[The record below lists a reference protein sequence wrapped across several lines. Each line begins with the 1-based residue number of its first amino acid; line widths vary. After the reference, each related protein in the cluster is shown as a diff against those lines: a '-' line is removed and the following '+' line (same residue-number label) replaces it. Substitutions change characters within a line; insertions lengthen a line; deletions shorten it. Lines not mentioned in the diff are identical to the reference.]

1 MTGTDVFNSQGIRIS
16 VISGIDLIAG
26 NKGSELQPLVLGNSL
41 VNAMKDQNKL
51 ITDLNGIVFSLIN
64 AYLSLVAALAAH
76 VHVSAPLVGGPS
88 SPSPDLAAACISQLN
103 NVALLMGDLNA
114 HQTNVVLH
122 NTNFYTPIGEGFIN
136 SPYNSTN

>member
-1 MTGTDVFNSQGIRIS
+1 MFLTHRVLEYQF
-16 VISGIDLIAG
+16 ISGIDLIAG

-76 VHVSAPLVGGPS
+76 VHVSAPLVGGTIIAIARLGS
-88 SPSPDLAAACISQLN
+88 SLYISIKQCCSFDGRFKCSPD
-103 NVALLMGDLNA
+103 
-114 HQTNVVLH
+114 
-122 NTNFYTPIGEGFIN
+122 
-136 SPYNSTN
+136 